1 MKPEYM
7 KYIFVLLILSQLAS
21 AQDQQLTL
29 EECYTRARENY
40 PLIHQKQLLAKS
52 KEYSIANARTGYLPQ
67 LSIYGQATYQ
77 SDVTRVPIDIPG
89 VVPPAKDQ
97 YKLYGEL
104 TQTLY
109 DGGAI
114 RQQNNIQEIASQ
126 VEEQKVEVELY
137 KINERINQIYFGIL
151 LIDEQI
157 VQAGLLKKDINTSLT
172 KTEAAIRY
180 GTAFRSSGDLLR
192 AELLKT
198 EQRTIE
204 LRSSRGAY
212 VAMIGHFLNQQLD
225 ENVKLIKPEVLPVS
239 GDTEI
244 KRPEL
249 SLYQYQAQLLNAQ
262 LQLSN
267 TKNLPR
273 LGLFLQSG
281 YGRPALN
288 LLENQFDFYY
298 IGGARLTWGLS
309 GLYNSRRDKQLRDI
323 NIQQVDTQKEVFLF
337 NTNLTLE
344 QQQHDI
350 RKLQQMIDVDQEII
364 QLRTQITNT
373 ARAQHENGV
382 ITTNDYLRELNAE
395 DQAKQNLLLHNIQL
409 LLAQYNYHTTSGN
422 RNFKSP

>member
-7 KYIFVLLILSQLAS
+7 KYIIVLMFLWRFAS

-40 PLIHQKQLLAKS
+40 PLIRQKQLLPKS
-52 KEYSIANARTGYLPQ
+52 KEYSIANARSGYLPQ
-67 LSIYGQATYQ
+67 LTIYGQATYQ

-97 YKLYGEL
+97 YKFYGEL
-104 TQTLY
+104 TQTLF

-114 RQQNNIQEIASQ
+114 REQSNIQEISSQ
-126 VEEQKVEVELY
+126 VEEQRLEVELY

-157 VQAGLLKKDINTSLT
+157 TQTNLLRKDINASLT

-180 GTAFRSSGDLLR
+180 GTAFKSNGDLLR

-198 EQRTIE
+198 EQRIIE
-204 LRSSRGAY
+204 LKSSRGAY
-212 VAMIGHFLNQQLD
+212 AAMLGHFLNQQLD
-225 ENVKLIKPEVLPVS
+225 INVRLVKPEVLPAIE
-239 GDTEI
+239 DTEI

-249 SLYQYQAQLLNAQ
+249 SLYQYQSQLLNAQ
-262 LQLSN
+262 LQFSN

-298 IGGARLTWGLS
+298 VAGARLTWGLS
-309 GLYNSRRDKQLRDI
+309 GLYNSRRDKQLRDV
-323 NIQQVDTQKEVFLF
+323 NVQQVNLQKEVFLF

-350 RKLQQMIDVDQEII
+350 RRLQQMIEVDQEII
-364 QLRTQITNT
+364 ELRTKITHT

-395 DQAKQNLLLHNIQL
+395 DQAKQNLMLHNIQL
-409 LLAQYNYHTTSGN
+409 LLAQYNYHITSGN
-422 RNFKSP
+422 